1 MGMKKQKSH
10 GEDCACLNCRRKRLL
25 AKGVLNEDEFLAA
38 VREGI
43 IDAQVTID

>member
-1 MGMKKQKSH
+1 MDMRKQKH

-25 AKGVLNEDEFLAA
+25 AKGVLDEDEFLAA
-38 VREGI
+38 IREGI